1 MTKLR
6 FKIERDEK
14 INQTIVKVYKG
25 RGKKVLITY
34 SFPLS
39 DEWDDEKIKDFIE
52 KDKGMFL

>member
-1 MTKLR
+1 MVQLR
-6 FKIERDEK
+6 FKFEQNKETKQI
-14 INQTIVKVYKG
+14 IVKVFRG
-25 RGKKVLITY
+25 RGKKVLTTY